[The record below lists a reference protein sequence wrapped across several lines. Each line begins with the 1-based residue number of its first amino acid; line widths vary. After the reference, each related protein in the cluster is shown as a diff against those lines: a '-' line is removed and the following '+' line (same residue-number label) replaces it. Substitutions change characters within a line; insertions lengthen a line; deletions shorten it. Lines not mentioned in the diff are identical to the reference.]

1 MLHYEYHFHVVF
13 IQLFKPLRNYLSS
26 STLILMGFAIRSSL
40 LGFKGLNLGQKHLYN
55 VLHICTNIFKIIISN
70 RAPNI
75 DMFKYIPHRIVLL
88 LRKIQIKEFSLV
100 FCKLILLPL
109 QFSFLCFTQFSFR
122 FH

>member
-40 LGFKGLNLGQKHLYN
+40 LGFKGLDFGTKTCVQCPAYIYQ
-55 VLHICTNIFKIIISN
+55 HIQNHYIKP
-70 RAPNI
+70 RAI
-75 DMFKYIPHRIVLL
+75 
-88 LRKIQIKEFSLV
+88 LRKIQIQECILV
-100 FCKLILLPL
+100 FSKLILSPL

>member
-1 MLHYEYHFHVVF
+1 MYQH
-13 IQLFKPLRNYLSS
+13 IQNHCIKPCAIYFSINYALR
-26 STLILMGFAIRSSL
+26 
-40 LGFKGLNLGQKHLYN
+40 H
-55 VLHICTNIFKIIISN
+55 NIGRIM
-70 RAPNI
+70 NI

-122 FH
+122 FHRR